1 MCERGGCR
9 GEGGGPALVG
19 EPDEIVAEEGEAGV
33 CAGGEQRRVC
43 ALDGS
48 GPVCSDEIAPVV
60 RGHDGID
67 RLSVCAKPGR
77 LSLRTRTLFPC
88 TAMDPDGMSPQAGE
102 PTTPASSSYAAPSH
116 SNIAAVA
123 ATVSVVGVLM
133 AVLITWLVVRLR
145 RAAHSESI
153 PVVARRP
160 TSNASYVF
168 RPSFAPSEASSRFGF
183 STYPPTCPPSSPLTI
198 PSPQA
203 PPYLPPTPGQQLG
216 LC

>member
-1 MCERGGCR
+1 
-9 GEGGGPALVG
+9 
-19 EPDEIVAEEGEAGV
+19 
-33 CAGGEQRRVC
+33 
-43 ALDGS
+43 
-48 GPVCSDEIAPVV
+48 
-60 RGHDGID
+60 
-67 RLSVCAKPGR
+67 
-77 LSLRTRTLFPC
+77 
-88 TAMDPDGMSPQAGE
+88 MDPDGISPQAGE

-160 TSNASYVF
+160 TSNASYIF

-183 STYPPTCPPSSPLTI
+183 IRKPLRISHRHQGSSWDFADPDPLYHQKESPL
-198 PSPQA
+198 PSPRSPSQKHRPA
-203 PPYLPPTPGQQLG
+203 PLAAVPAYRLRTHKDEFSPRTPTTPGTPASIEPPPPAYCRESAVYHTETLSPS
-216 LC
+216 